1 MPANFLEKYK
11 VPRIVL
17 GLFIFFVCLF
27 PNSDTKKRI
36 NMTEQLETLY
46 VKRTRLQLEFETL
59 NCKRN

>member
-27 PNSDTKKRI
+27 LKLRYKKK
-36 NMTEQLETLY
+36 NQY
-46 VKRTRLQLEFETL
+46 DRTIRNAL
-59 NCKRN
+59 CKAYKITVGV